1 MRITQYL
8 FLFLV
13 CLSAIAV
20 AHETLPTIRAEKGPF
35 KSRPADDA
43 YLSSQVFVIIPAEIG
58 PFKFKAYNP
67 WADPLPFDYRL
78 PFEHI
83 KADNTL
89 FVPLNGLE
97 AL

>member
-1 MRITQYL
+1 MIIKRYL

-13 CLSAIAV
+13 CLPAIAV
-20 AHETLPTIRAEKGPF
+20 AQETLPVVKAEKGLF

-43 YLSSQVFVIIPAEIG
+43 YLSSQVFVIIPAETG

-78 PFEHI
+78 PFEQI
-83 KADNTL
+83 KSQDTL
-89 FVPLNGLE
+89 CVPLDGPSTL
-97 AL
+97 

>member
-1 MRITQYL
+1 MRFGLITTAL
-8 FLFLV
+8 IACFALPA
-13 CLSAIAV
+13 LSADDVIYLA
-20 AHETLPTIRAEKGPF
+20 ADSGEI

-43 YLSSQVFVIIPAEIG
+43 YLSSQVVVIIPAETG

-89 FVPLNGLE
+89 FVPLDGPE